1 MAKLG
6 NNQWI
11 ITYFCFL
18 HNSEKDLNPMPD
30 LENRI
35 SDLQYQILDNENV
48 ASTNEPSDSW
58 GAEQILYRGR
68 LNHLLLLLVE
78 PLWRNPWHLYILF
91 EDSQHADKQ
100 NKREDLFHLCILRI
114 EVLDYENRKGTSLLA
129 CATSLQLQVLLHIN
143 IYISIFQTEAMSH
156 DKKNCALMIKRDY
169 RPDPHRPSALYCCRL
184 LAPS

>member
-1 MAKLG
+1 MKMWHQQMSHLIHEERSRSCTVEGSIICYYYWLSHCEEILG
-6 NNQWI
+6 I
-11 ITYFCFL
+11 Y
-18 HNSEKDLNPMPD
+18 
-30 LENRI
+30 I
-35 SDLQYQILDNENV
+35 SF
-48 ASTNEPSDSW
+48 SKT
-58 GAEQILYRGR
+58 
-68 LNHLLLLLVE
+68 
-78 PLWRNPWHLYILF
+78 
-91 EDSQHADKQ
+91 SQHADKQ